1 MPEPSQ
7 PIGTA
12 AAGPAR
18 AAAAGPRAGFPQ
30 LLAMGIGG
38 MLVSFGESMADDAN
52 RAALAFRAALGAAS
66 WPGVEETAAS
76 LASVYL
82 RFDPSVVGHDDLRG
96 RLATLI
102 ASRDWYGA
110 DLPVGRRR
118 WTVPAVFGGALA
130 PQLDEAA
137 ALAGLSPESA
147 VDQLCARP
155 VRVLAIG
162 FAPGQPYLGTL
173 PEAWDIPRQAAL
185 TANVPVG
192 ALVVAIRQ
200 LVLFSAATP
209 TGWRHVG
216 QTAFRAFR
224 PEAAVPFALSA
235 GDEIRFRAV
244 GEGELAAIRAAD
256 RSGDGGARVEVLA

>member
-1 MPEPSQ
+1 MPKSSP
-7 PIGTA
+7 PA
-12 AAGPAR
+12 ARPAD
-18 AAAAGPRAGFPQ
+18 AGPRRDGRPAGQPR
-30 LLAMGIGG
+30 LVAMGLGG
-38 MLVSFGESMADDAN
+38 LLVRFGETMADEAN
-52 RAALAFRAALGAAS
+52 RAALAFRQALEAAR

-82 RFDPSVVGHDDLRG
+82 RFDPAVVGHDDLRG
-96 RLATLI
+96 RLQALV

-110 DLPVGRRR
+110 DLPAGRRR

-130 PQLDEAA
+130 PQLGEAA
-137 ALAGLSPESA
+137 ALAGLSPEAA
-147 VDQLCARP
+147 VAALCARP
-155 VRVLAIG
+155 LRVLAIG
-162 FAPGQPYLGTL
+162 FAPGQPYLGAL

-185 TANVPVG
+185 TPNVPVG

-200 LVLFSAATP
+200 LVLFSASTP

-224 PEAAVPFALSA
+224 PESAAPFALAA

-244 GEGELAAIRAAD
+244 SDDALAAIRVAD
-256 RSGDGGARVEVLA
+256 RSGDGGASVEVLP

>member
-1 MPEPSQ
+1 MAKPSQ
-7 PIGTA
+7 S
-12 AAGPAR
+12 AGATGSGQPR
-18 AAAAGPRAGFPQ
+18 AAAAAARAGFPR
-30 LLAMGIGG
+30 LVAMGLGG
-38 MLVSFGESMADDAN
+38 MLVRFAEAMTEEAN
-52 RAALAFRAALGAAS
+52 RAALAFRAALVAAS

-82 RFDPSVVGHDDLRG
+82 RFDPAVVGHDDLRH
-96 RLATLI
+96 RLAGLV
-102 ASRDWYGA
+102 ASRDWYAA
-110 DLPVGRRR
+110 DLPKGRRR
-118 WTVPAVFGGALA
+118 WMVPAVFGGALA

-137 ALAGLSPESA
+137 ALAGLSPAAA
-147 VDQLCARP
+147 VEQLCARP

-173 PEAWDIPRQAAL
+173 PEAWNIPRQAAL

-224 PEAAVPFALSA
+224 PEAASPFALSA
-235 GDEIRFRAV
+235 GDEIRFCAV
-244 GEGELAAIRAAD
+244 SADDLAAIRAAD
-256 RSGDGGARVEVLA
+256 RDGDGGASVEVLA